1 MTTIHNMLTELQT
14 WFNPT
19 QELLNKA
26 KQSKITTKNNKQFK
40 QLVDGWMEGMFD
52 EDPRLLYDEICFMLR
67 S

>member
-26 KQSKITTKNNKQFK
+26 KQSKITTKNNKQF
-40 QLVDGWMEGMFD
+40 LTRVE
-52 EDPRLLYDEICFMLR
+52 PCL
-67 S
+67 